1 MVHLPQL
8 LPWLKDL
15 CMEVG
20 IYTIYYKICDE
31 YVEANAIHA
40 LSYLKKH
47 TLRVANNLPLLF
59 SSGPPT
65 VSRILVKFCTAV
77 LQAISAFPVNTI
89 ETSEPYYTNRTRIDV
104 YMYIPCVAACSLGHS
119 GSNRSCCAC
128 SSNIGSL
135 HKRTDNLS

>member
-1 MVHLPQL
+1 
-8 LPWLKDL
+8 
-15 CMEVG
+15 MEVG

-31 YVEANAIHA
+31 YVEANT

-89 ETSEPYYTNRTRIDV
+89 EEKRNR
-104 YMYIPCVAACSLGHS
+104 
-119 GSNRSCCAC
+119 
-128 SSNIGSL
+128 
-135 HKRTDNLS
+135 